1 MNLAIIEVIY
11 KNEVV
16 GLSKSRGD
24 FFIREENFS
33 IKDRSPYFA
42 IEDNKIEV
50 LGFGPQGG
58 EKLLREFLA
67 LGAEKAFYL
76 TVPFYGIK
84 NFDLYPVAKYI
95 ADRFK
100 EHRIYTSNEEMFYR
114 LKNLNVI
121 LVKEKIEGRLPSA
134 IEIVKA
140 RRKTLE
146 LIKDFNY
153 ATAFNYIGGE
163 IAEL

>member
-1 MNLAIIEVIY
+1 MNLAIVEVIY
-11 KNEVV
+11 KDEVV

-24 FFIREENFS
+24 FFIREENFR

-42 IEDNKIEV
+42 IKDDNIDV
-50 LGFGPQGG
+50 LGFGPEGG

-67 LGAEKAFYL
+67 LGAKKAFYL

-95 ADRFK
+95 AENFK
-100 EHRIYTSNEEMFYR
+100 NYKIYTSNEEMFYR
-114 LKNLNVI
+114 LRDLDIV

-134 IEIVKA
+134 VEIVKA
-140 RRKTLE
+140 RNKPLE
-146 LIKDFNY
+146 VIKDFNY
-153 ATAFNYIGGE
+153 TTTFNYIGGE
-163 IAEL
+163 TLEL